1 MFTGKYERLK
11 SIIKD
16 CGSVLVAFSGGA
28 DSALLL
34 AVAAKELGD
43 RVLAVTAVSPTS
55 TQLEIQEAK
64 ELAKGLGVKHLVVES
79 GEMQLPDFTKNTPQK
94 CYHCKFLRFS
104 QLQKIA
110 LQESIPWLLDG
121 SNVDDLGDFRPGMRA
136 VQELGI
142 RSPLQEAGFTKS
154 EIRELSRQLALPTW
168 NKPSSPCL
176 ATRIPYGQRITEE
189 KLRRVEAAEEY
200 LKKQGFTPLRVRH
213 YQQEARLEIAK
224 EQFGYLLSR
233 LEEVSDRLKELGFTA
248 VTLDLSGFRSG
259 SMNEILSELDKR
271 S

>member
-1 MFTGKYERLK
+1 MLTGKYERLK
-11 SIIKD
+11 NILQD
-16 CGSVLVAFSGGA
+16 CGSVLVAFSGGT

-34 AVAAKELGD
+34 AVAVKELGD
-43 RVLAVTAVSPTS
+43 QVLAVTAVSPTS
-55 TQLEIQEAK
+55 THLEIQEAK
-64 ELAKGLGVKHLVVES
+64 ELAKGLGVKHLVVDS
-79 GEMQLPDFTKNTPQK
+79 REMQLLEFTENTPQK

-104 QLQKIA
+104 QLKEIA
-110 LQESIPWLLDG
+110 LQEDVPWLLDG

-142 RSPLQEAGFTKS
+142 RSPLQEVGFTKS

-176 ATRIPYGQRITEE
+176 ATRIPYGQKITEE

-224 EQFGYLLSR
+224 EQFSYLLSR
-233 LEEVSDRLKELGFTA
+233 LEEVSSRLKELGFTA